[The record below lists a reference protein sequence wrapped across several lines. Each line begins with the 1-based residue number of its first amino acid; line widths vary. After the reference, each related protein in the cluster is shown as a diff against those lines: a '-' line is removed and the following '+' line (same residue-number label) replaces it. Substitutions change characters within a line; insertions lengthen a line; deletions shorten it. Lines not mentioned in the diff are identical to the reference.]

1 MIGFFDILTEDKIII
16 VCYGKDM
23 INIDF
28 VNFVCVSREVVRV
41 CLNLGNNFL
50 NFLFIFLLIKF

>member
-1 MIGFFDILTEDKIII
+1 MIGFFDISTEDKIII

-41 CLNLGNNFL
+41 CLNLGNNF
-50 NFLFIFLLIKF
+50 

>member
-1 MIGFFDILTEDKIII
+1 MIGFFDISTEDKIII

-41 CLNLGNNFL
+41 CLYSGNNF
-50 NFLFIFLLIKF
+50 